1 MIPHRELFAAFW
13 LLALI
18 AVGYALLGMF
28 EAW

>member
-1 MIPHRELFAAFW
+1 MTRDDLVGAFG

>member
-1 MIPHRELFAAFW
+1 MIPRELLAAFW

-18 AVGYALLGMF
+18 AASYVLLGMF

>member
-1 MIPHRELFAAFW
+1 MTRDLFGAFW

-18 AVGYALLGMF
+18 AASYVLLGMF